1 MSATS
6 MGRRLLQ
13 VRGGGTETIYKA
25 AIELCVALHVV
36 ICEMSAAACV
46 TRERESGGGSRL
58 AWQALKEWAANA
70 GLCGR

>member
-36 ICEMSAAACV
+36 ICGDV
-46 TRERESGGGSRL
+46 R
-58 AWQALKEWAANA
+58 
-70 GLCGR
+70 GRMRDA